1 MAESQL
7 RYSIRKLLEAESK
20 GSYQTQNKRQIE
32 LLQMAHDLYA
42 SGYKLE
48 HVKGLKPKHIQCL
61 NELWKQRKLSAGTI
75 KNKNTQLRWWAEHI
89 GKASMMPSNDELG
102 VPKRMYVTNENKGVE
117 LPNDTAFLD
126 PLMNVYLSLQRH
138 LGLRRQ
144 EAIKLKP
151 YLADKGTHLELQG
164 SWCKGGRPR
173 SIPILT
179 NEARAAV
186 DAAKQF
192 ATNKAASLI
201 PAEKTYIQQLYYY
214 KNQLAKHGIKHGHG
228 LRHSYVQDRY
238 KALTGWECP
247 VRSGLTS
254 KELTPEQKQ
263 MDEMARNEIS
273 ANVGHCRKAITAIYC
288 GR

>member
-42 SGYKLE
+42 NGYKLE
-48 HVKGLKPKHIQCL
+48 HVKGLKPKHIECL
-61 NELWKQRKLSAGTI
+61 NKIWRERELSTGTI
-75 KNKNTQLRWWAEHI
+75 KNKNTQLRWWAEHV
-89 GKASMMPSNDELG
+89 GKASMMPTNDELG
-102 VPKRMYVTNENKGVE
+102 LARRIYVTNENKSIE
-117 LPNDTAFLD
+117 LPNDTAAID
-126 PLMNVYLSLQRH
+126 PLINVYLLLQRH
-138 LGLRRQ
+138 LGLRRA

-151 YLADKGTHLELQG
+151 HLADKGTHLELQG

-192 ATNKAASLI
+192 AANKAASLI
-201 PAEKTYIQQLYYY
+201 PADKTYVQQLYHY

-228 LRHSYVQDRY
+228 LRHSYAQDRY
-238 KALTGWECP
+238 KELTGWECP
-247 VRSGLTS
+247 ARGGLKSNELTS
-254 KELTPEQKQ
+254 EQKQ
-263 MDEMARNEIS
+263 IDLMVRTEVSFNL
-273 ANVGHCRKAITAIYC
+273 GHVRPSITAQYC
-288 GR
+288 GK